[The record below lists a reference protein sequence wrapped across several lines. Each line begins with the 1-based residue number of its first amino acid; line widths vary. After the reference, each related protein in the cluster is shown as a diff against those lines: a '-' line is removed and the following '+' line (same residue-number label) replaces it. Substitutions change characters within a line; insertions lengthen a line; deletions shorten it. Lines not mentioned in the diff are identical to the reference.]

1 MTLRKISKN
10 ITGQATMDG
19 AGVKLTRVLGNG
31 TVNDFDP
38 FLMLDAFDSTNPDDY
53 IKGFPWHPHRGIE
66 TITYLVEGSIEHGDS
81 LGNKGHI
88 GAGECQWMTAGSGI
102 IHQEM
107 PQPAPRMLGLQFW
120 LNLPRAQ
127 KMDPPKYHGATRD
140 QVPVVKEDGAVIR
153 LIAGD
158 YQGQKG
164 ALSPDHLPATF
175 IDVALEAGRDWTFKA
190 DPEAT
195 IYLYILEGQGRFD
208 QSETVVPKKHAI
220 LFDLGDQIQIQ
231 AGDEGLRFVLCQA
244 RPLHEPVAWGGPIV
258 MNSREELDQAFKELE
273 NGTFAKT
280 PGQAPG
286 PDLA

>member
-10 ITGQATMDG
+10 ITGQATTDG

-53 IKGFPWHPHRGIE
+53 IRGFPWHPHRGIE

-107 PQPAPRMLGLQFW
+107 PKPSPRMLGLQFW
-120 LNLPRAQ
+120 LNLPQ
-127 KMDPPKYHGATRD
+127 SEKMVDPKYHGATAG
-140 QVPVVKEDGAVIR
+140 QVPVVADGGAEVR
-153 LIAGD
+153 VIAGA
-158 YQGQKG
+158 YQGTSG
-164 ALSPDHLPATF
+164 ALTADHIKASFL
-175 IDVALEAGRDWTFKA
+175 DVSLTAGTEWTFDS

-195 IYLYILEGQGRFD
+195 LYLYIMEGEGRFD
-208 QSETVVPKKHAI
+208 EESGPVPKKHAL
-220 LFDLGDQIQIQ
+220 LFTLGDQVKVT
-231 AGDEGLRFVLCQA
+231 AGPQGVRFVLCQA

-258 MNSREELDQAFKELE
+258 MNTREELNRAFEELDSGSFIKSHQAA
-273 NGTFAKT
+273 GHMV
-280 PGQAPG
+280 
-286 PDLA
+286 